1 MNCLMDL
8 HNSMKDDRHSGRTG
22 KMLRRMLF
30 GVMLGPGLGLGLLAG
45 CAAVQPHER
54 EYLADPI
61 MLQEEA
67 SEGAYEQHLHRALSQ
82 GLAGQPAAGGGCGCE
97 Q

>member
-1 MNCLMDL
+1 MPRPTESIQLL
-8 HNSMKDDRHSGRTG
+8 HRFAVLVAVVG
-22 KMLRRMLF
+22 
-30 GVMLGPGLGLGLLAG
+30 LAG
-45 CAAVQPHER
+45 LVGCTRVQPYER

-61 MLQEEA
+61 MQLEEGPH
-67 SEGAYEQHLHRALSQ
+67 GAFEQHMHRALEG

>member
-1 MNCLMDL
+1 MPQR
-8 HNSMKDDRHSGRTG
+8 NS
-22 KMLRRMLF
+22 LRLSSWRLAGWFAM
-30 GVMLGPGLGLGLLAG
+30 VGLIALTG
-45 CAAVQPHER
+45 CAAVQPYER

-61 MLQEEA
+61 MSLEEGPQ
-67 SEGAYEQHLHRALSQ
+67 GAFDQHMHRALEG